1 MQKQLLPDDVS
12 RFKKAFHEEGIT
24 PRTVAAF
31 QDIIKTHYAARA
43 RKFPFRE
50 ESHYSD
56 PYKVIVSEI
65 MLQQTQADRVVE
77 KYLRFID
84 VFPTFEVLAAAS
96 NEDVLRQWIG
106 LGYNRRAL
114 ALKRIATMIVNDRG
128 GLVPRTPEE
137 LRQFPGIGPNTAASI
152 AAFAFNEPVVFVE
165 TNIRTVYIHFF
176 FTGHDSIRDESILD
190 IAGKTLDEANP
201 REWYY
206 ALMDYGV
213 MLKKN
218 FKNKHAKQSKAF
230 KQQKPFEGSTRQVR
244 GNILKAL
251 IGRTLNMADIARA
264 LNLEPGTIEPVLL
277 QLEKEGFV
285 KRDGD
290 TISLT

>member
-1 MQKQLLPDDVS
+1 MQKQLVPDDVS
-12 RFKKAFHEEGIT
+12 KFKKAFHEEGIT

-31 QDIIKTHYAARA
+31 QDIIKKHYAARA

-84 VFPTFEVLAAAS
+84 LFPNFEVLAAAS

-114 ALKRIATMIVNDRG
+114 ALKRIAVMVVNELG
-128 GLVPRTPEE
+128 GVVPRAPEQ
-137 LRQFPGIGPNTAASI
+137 LHQFPNIGPNTAASI
-152 AAFAFNEPVVFVE
+152 AAFAFNTPVVFVE

-176 FTGHDSIRDESILD
+176 FSGQDTISDEAIL
-190 IAGKTLDEANP
+190 ALVEKTLDRNNP

-218 FKNKHAKQSKAF
+218 FKNVHAKQSKAF
-230 KQQKPFEGSTRQVR
+230 KQQKPFKGSTRQVR
-244 GNILKAL
+244 GNILKTL
-251 IGRTLNMADIARA
+251 IGETLSVADIVRV
-264 LNLEPGTIEPVLL
+264 LSLKPGTVEPVLL